1 MKLLAKPVP
10 LGILIVIFF
19 LTSCELFTYKRI
31 FPDSYYEDNF
41 IAAIGFDKLTSHGAP
56 LPSGSEPPIGVWD
69 FAYRYQNWDGIDYLS
84 LETTGQLASDYS
96 PPAGPPAGLNP
107 SAPVYRLEL
116 KNLIQNGDFESGLG
130 TWAAVTAEGDPSTA
144 SLITSGAING
154 DSISLDIK
162 PYSLIRYSIV
172 PSTTGTPSE
181 SMLVEVTN
189 YEVNF
194 RWQASSAPSGENN
207 QVRINDNSSPF
218 SFNTNTLYARSTF
231 VAKVTNELVFEV
243 PNIGWTSVIDDVSIK
258 KVGGLELRLLLRQSD
273 TSPELKDLLYR
284 FSVWVRSD
292 PDVDVHKAPYHL
304 DVLDVDM
311 RATEGLSSVS
321 TSPRSAYKNT
331 AAPGGISS
339 NAWKKVETE
348 VRSGNLMFPDGS
360 DRYVLTLVIK
370 LDAALPGTILIAQ
383 PELRAFPDGY
393 PD

>member
-41 IAAIGFDKLTSHGAP
+41 IAAIGFDKFTPHDEV
-56 LPSGSEPPIGVWD
+56 PSGSEPPIGVWD

-84 LETTGQLASDYS
+84 LEASGVANDYS
-96 PPAGPPAGLNP
+96 PPTGLSPA
-107 SAPVYRLEL
+107 SPVYRLEL
-116 KNLIQNGDFESGLG
+116 KNLIQNGDFESVLG
-130 TWAAVTAEGDPSTA
+130 TWNATGAGNSTA
-144 SLITSGAING
+144 DLITSGAING

-162 PYSLIRYSIV
+162 PNSPIRYSIV

-243 PNIGWTSVIDDVSIK
+243 PSIGWNCVIDDISIK

-284 FSVWVRSD
+284 FSVWVCPD

-311 RATEGLSSVS
+311 RATKGLSSVS

-331 AAPGGISS
+331 AAPSGISS

-370 LDAALPGTILIAQ
+370 LDTALPGTILIAQ